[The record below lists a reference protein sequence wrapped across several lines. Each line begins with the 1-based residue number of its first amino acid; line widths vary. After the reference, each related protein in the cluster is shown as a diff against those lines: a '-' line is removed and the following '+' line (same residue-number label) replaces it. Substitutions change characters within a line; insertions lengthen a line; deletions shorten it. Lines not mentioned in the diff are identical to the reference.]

1 MQALNTESL
10 SPESGQPEHR
20 LANVLADLRAEK
32 LHLESTQKAL
42 LNIAEDAEAEK
53 LRLRETQKA
62 VLNILGDLAH
72 EKALLEESQ
81 GEVARSDAVRASL
94 REKEVLLKEIHHRVK
109 NNLQVISSLLSL
121 QARYLSDPKAREIF
135 NESQNRVQSIALVHE
150 QLYQSPDLSHV
161 NFSDY
166 TASLLDNLFHNY
178 SAVDRGI
185 SKVIDVGGARLTIDV
200 AIPCGLIVNELVTN
214 AIKHAFPD
222 GRTGTIRVVLRED
235 PDELTLVVTD
245 DGTGMP
251 EGLDARNTGSLGLD
265 LVFTFA
271 EQLDATVE
279 IGREHGTS
287 FQFRFPKAP

>member
-1 MQALNTESL
+1 VNTESNIH
-10 SPESGQPEHR
+10 EDGQPDDTRVTILE
-20 LANVLADLRAEK
+20 DLRKEK
-32 LHLESTQKAL
+32 AHLESTQKAL

-53 LRLRETQKA
+53 LLLRETQKA
-62 VLNILGDLAH
+62 VLNILDDLAS

-81 GEVARSDAVRASL
+81 GEVARSEAVRASL

-121 QARYLSDPKAREIF
+121 QARYLTDPKAREIF

-150 QLYQSPDLSHV
+150 QLYQSPDLSSV
-161 NFSDY
+161 NFGEY

-178 SAVDRGI
+178 SAGDRGI
-185 SKVIDVGGARLTIDV
+185 SKVIDVGSARLTIDV

-214 AIKHAFPD
+214 ALKHAFPD
-222 GRTGTIRVVLRED
+222 GRSGKIWVVLQED
-235 PDELTLVVTD
+235 PVELRLEIED
-245 DGTGMP
+245 DGVGMP
-251 EGLDARNTGSLGLD
+251 ESLDPRNTGSLGLD

-279 IGREHGTS
+279 IGRKGGTS
-287 FQFRFPKAP
+287 FQFRFPKAT